1 MGTICALNY
10 ANIFKGKFEKT
21 CIYPYKNSFSNF
33 YCQFIDD
40 IFFLWNETVVQLQ
53 EFISKLSNCHPAIKF
68 NFKYSKTSIKFLDTT
83 VYINKEQNKLLTT
96 VYCKPTDR
104 RNFLHYTLWGSY
116 GFSVFGIWLFFEQHF
131 GILIKNETV
140 FGIATI
146 SR

>member
-21 CIYPYKNSFSNF
+21 CIYPYINSFSKF
-33 YCQFIDD
+33 CCQFIDD
-40 IFFLWNETVVQLQ
+40 IFFLWNGTVVQLQ
-53 EFISKLSNCHPAIKF
+53 EFIRKLSNCHPAIKF

-104 RNFLHYTLWGSY
+104 RNFLHYTITDKEYTMLSSPSPEENLY
-116 GFSVFGIWLFFEQHF
+116 RNVRAFS
-131 GILIKNETV
+131 KNLQVLKE
-140 FGIATI
+140 
-146 SR
+146 